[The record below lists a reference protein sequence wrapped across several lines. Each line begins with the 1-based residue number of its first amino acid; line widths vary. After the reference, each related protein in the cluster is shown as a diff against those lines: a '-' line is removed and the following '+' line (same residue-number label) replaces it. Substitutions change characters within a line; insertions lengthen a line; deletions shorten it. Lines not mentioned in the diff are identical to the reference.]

1 MTPAKALAGRPRRGP
16 ALPAVETLAAGLAHE
31 VRNPLNALRINLSIL
46 EQELSEL
53 LPDRRAHVFA
63 VAGRIASELRHL
75 DDFVSEFLRYA
86 RPSRLRLDA
95 VAVRPLLTDL
105 ATFLAAECSRKRV
118 SLALS
123 LDRGPRTVLADAAQV
138 KHALLNLLLNALQ
151 ATPAGGSVRIRTT
164 GSRERLEIAIRD
176 SGEGMGKD
184 VLPRVFDAFFSTREG
199 GTGLGLPIARRIA
212 LAHRGSLVLRSSPG
226 RGTTA
231 VLSLP
236 AADASTQTAAG
247 RRQRPRA

>member
-1 MTPAKALAGRPRRGP
+1 MTRAKAARGKTRRG
-16 ALPAVETLAAGLAHE
+16 LPAVETLAAGLAHE

-53 LPDRRAHVFA
+53 VPDRRAHVFA

-86 RPSRLRLDA
+86 RPARLKLEP
-95 VAVRPLLTDL
+95 VAVRPLLSDL
-105 ATFLAAECSRKRV
+105 ATFLAAECSAKGV
-118 SLALS
+118 SLELS
-123 LDRGPRTVLADAAQV
+123 LDRGPRSVLADATQL

-151 ATPAGGSVRIRTT
+151 ATPPGGSVQMRTGGT
-164 GSRERLEIAIRD
+164 RERLEITIRD
-176 SGEGMGKD
+176 SGDGMEAD

-212 LAHRGSLVLRSSPG
+212 TAHRGSLVLRSRGG

-236 AADASTQTAAG
+236 ADAG
-247 RRQRPRA
+247 LPRAPRRARAGA